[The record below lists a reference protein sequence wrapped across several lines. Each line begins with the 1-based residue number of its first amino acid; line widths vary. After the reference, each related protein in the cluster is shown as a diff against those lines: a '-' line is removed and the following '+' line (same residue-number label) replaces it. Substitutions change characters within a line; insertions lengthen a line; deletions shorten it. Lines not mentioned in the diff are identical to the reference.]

1 MAGGLWNNNKN
12 LTFLLRN
19 KINVCYKQ
27 QSIQLLDLMTTIQSD
42 TFLLRRCWWW
52 WSIPAFNL
60 ITSSLELILCWHT
73 WTKDHQS
80 PLSPIR
86 AGPPPPYITHC
97 SAILFPSSTVVPQID
112 PICGYHEMGQHREE
126 AKKKSHRY
134 QYQSLFIS
142 RHVFGERPSFTVAF
156 SAFNI

>member
-12 LTFLLRN
+12 LTFPLRN
-19 KINVCYKQ
+19 KIKVCYKRH
-27 QSIQLLDLMTTIQSD
+27 SIQLLDLMTTIQSD
-42 TFLLRRCWWW
+42 TFLLWRWWGW

-86 AGPPPPYITHC
+86 VSPPPPYITHC
-97 SAILFPSSTVVPQID
+97 SVISFSSSFVVPQID
-112 PICGYHEMGQHREE
+112 LICGYHEMDQHREE
-126 AKKKSHRY
+126 VKKKSHRY

-142 RHVFGERPSFTVAF
+142 RHVFEERPSFTVAF